1 MFQTNF
7 MKFIEYQKKRTTI
20 GEIYAN
26 TIGNQQKATKLFCK
40 IDNLIINQNSFQNL
54 PLGRKA
60 TNIRAPT
67 IEEIQKILSVI

>member
-20 GEIYAN
+20 DEIYAN